1 MMKEV
6 MVVLERM
13 WAGAGVSKVNKV
25 LSGWMRKGQ
34 QWTNITSSIQA
45 WGLCI
50 YSGPSRN
57 DVILSH
63 RCAISKISI
72 PVFRTTYLTTTT
84 QYWCTTLPLV
94 ACEPCLRLFAVA
106 STSRDPDREPLISLG
121 SHINNLLTVVDLLL
135 VCNSGSRPIR
145 NPKVWMCLLSD
156 PSRYL

>member
-1 MMKEV
+1 MKEV
-6 MVVLERM
+6 MVVLERT

-72 PVFRTTYLTTTT
+72 PVPPTYLTYYYYTVLVYYTTT
-84 QYWCTTLPLV
+84 GCMWTLFTALCGGV
-94 ACEPCLRLFAVA
+94 YVKR
-106 STSRDPDREPLISLG
+106 DREPLISLG
-121 SHINNLLTVVDLLL
+121 SQINNLLTVVDLLL